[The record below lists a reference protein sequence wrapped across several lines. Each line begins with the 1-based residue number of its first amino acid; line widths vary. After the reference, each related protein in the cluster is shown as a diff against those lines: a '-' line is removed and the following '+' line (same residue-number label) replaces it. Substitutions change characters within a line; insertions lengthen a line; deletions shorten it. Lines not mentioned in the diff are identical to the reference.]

1 MPRSIDVHPHVRSVM
16 DPDGAVLLDLRQGR
30 YYSLNGVGAEIWSQ
44 IESGRSV
51 PEIESHLV
59 GALGAPRDA
68 ARADVAAFVDDLRK
82 KNLVHARD

>member
-59 GALGAPRDA
+59 SALGAPRDA
-68 ARADVAAFVDDLRK
+68 AAADVAAFVDDLRRK
-82 KNLVHARD
+82 SLVHARD

>member
-1 MPRSIDVHPHVRSVM
+1 MQRIHVHPHVRSVL

-44 IESGRSV
+44 IESGRTV

-59 GALGAPRDA
+59 DALGAPADA
-68 ARADVAAFVDDLRK
+68 VGADVAAFVNDLVTK
-82 KNLVHARD
+82 KLVDARG

>member
-1 MPRSIDVHPHVRSVM
+1 MSSTIQVLGHVRSVM

-51 PEIESHLV
+51 PEIESHLE
-59 GALGAPRDA
+59 GTFGAPRDTV
-68 ARADVAAFVDDLRK
+68 RADVAAFLDDLSRK
-82 KNLVHARD
+82 KLVDVRI